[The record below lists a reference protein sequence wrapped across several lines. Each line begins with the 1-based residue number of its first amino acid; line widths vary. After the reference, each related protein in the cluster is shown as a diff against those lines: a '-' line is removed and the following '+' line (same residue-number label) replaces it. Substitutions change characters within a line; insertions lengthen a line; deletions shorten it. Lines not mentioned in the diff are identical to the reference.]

1 MDGQFAI
8 EITNPE
14 IPENIRKVLS
24 TGLTTYKCKLT
35 DEYTAVTSGMNDELC
50 LDLERTGSWL
60 EYNLKGTMPKTY
72 YLIALVSIREIESGW
87 GYYKKLYPE
96 INHRQDFWDT
106 DAWLYGLLDY
116 TRDHNAG
123 TI

>member
-72 YLIALVSIREIESGW
+72 YLIALVSIRDRI
-87 GYYKKLYPE
+87 
-96 INHRQDFWDT
+96 
-106 DAWLYGLLDY
+106 WLGLL
-116 TRDHNAG
+116 
-123 TI
+123 